1 MNKRF
6 WIVNPIL
13 QFLIFLEHFGSEKV
27 YYFTTRWSCDI
38 STNWVGLCDV
48 INKKTPI
55 IFPSALRI
63 PFKQWSKSN
72 GSPAAATLNSQH
84 GGRHSFATVESHKLE
99 TNAAEAMCHIGGPHG
114 HVASGHGELCCVS
127 WFIL

>member
-1 MNKRF
+1 MY
-6 WIVNPIL
+6 IIL
-13 QFLIFLEHFGSEKV
+13 PLGGHVISAQTGRGYVMSSTKKLLSSFRLLIGYHS
-27 YYFTTRWSCDI
+27 S
-38 STNWVGLCDV
+38 SGLKAMD
-48 INKKTPI
+48 
-55 IFPSALRI
+55 L
-63 PFKQWSKSN
+63 Q
-72 GSPAAATLNSQH
+72 LLQHYNSQH